1 MIVELVAFACP
12 PGWTREQIVEDA
24 RHTIAKW
31 QSNAELIRKHYVI
44 GEDGSLGGIYLWPS
58 KEAAQRGHDA
68 AWQAAVE
75 RRTGAKPTIRYFD
88 LTMILD
94 NEAGTVVEFP
104 PSES

>member
-44 GEDGSLGGIYLWPS
+44 GEDGSLGGIYLWRS

-75 RRTGAKPTIRYFD
+75 RRTGARPTIRYFD